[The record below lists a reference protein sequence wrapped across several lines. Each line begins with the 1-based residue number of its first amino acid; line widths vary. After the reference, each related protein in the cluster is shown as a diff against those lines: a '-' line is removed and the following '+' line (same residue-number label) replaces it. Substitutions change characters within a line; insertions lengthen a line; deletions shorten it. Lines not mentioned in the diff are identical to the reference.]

1 MSPKIVNNEQ
11 HQFWNKGIG
20 QKWVKEDNS
29 MNERFTILTKEF
41 FVRTNINKNDKVL
54 DIGCGGGITSFEA
67 SKLVGKDG
75 YVLGA
80 DISKILLDLAKRNYS
95 NIENLEFK
103 YCDVQS
109 YNFEKNVFTKVI
121 SRFGVMFF
129 KSPIKA
135 FRNIY
140 NSIQEGGSL
149 HFVCWTN
156 VMENEFFTAA
166 ADIIIKHL
174 NKEFPKVSRS
184 PGPFAFSEEKYVK
197 QILNSSGFENIKV
210 DKVYTSLSTND
221 DAAKDGE
228 LLFNIG
234 LAGRL
239 LSEENLSKEELSN
252 IKNKI
257 IEMSQKRQV
266 DGKINYKACL
276 NFVSATKKFN

>member
-1 MSPKIVNNEQ
+1 MPENIINDEQ
-11 HQFWNKGIG
+11 YEYWNKGIG

-29 MNERFTILTKEF
+29 LNERFAILTKEF
-41 FVRTNINKNDKVL
+41 FSRANINKNEKVL

-80 DISKILLDLAKRNYS
+80 DISEILLDLAKKNYS

-103 YCDVQS
+103 YCDVQN
-109 YNFEKNVFTKVI
+109 YKFKKNIFSKVI

-129 KSPIKA
+129 ENPIVA

-140 NSIQEGGSL
+140 NSIQDGGSL

-156 VMENEFFTAA
+156 ILENEFFTAA
-166 ADIIIKHL
+166 ANIIIKHL
-174 NKEFPKVSRS
+174 NKEFPQVTRA
-184 PGPFAFSEEKYVK
+184 PGPFAFSEKKYVK
-197 QILNSSGFENIKV
+197 QILNASGFKNIKV
-210 DKVYTSLSTND
+210 DKIYTSISTYD
-221 DAAKDGE
+221 DSKKDGE

-239 LSEENLSKEELSN
+239 LAEENLSEEELSK

-257 IEMSQKRQV
+257 IEMAQKRQI

-276 NFVSATKKFN
+276 NFVSATK

>member
-1 MSPKIVNNEQ
+1 MPENIINDEQ
-11 HQFWNKGIG
+11 YEYWNKGIG

-29 MNERFTILTKEF
+29 LNERFAILTKEF
-41 FVRTNINKNDKVL
+41 FSRANINKNEKVL

-80 DISKILLDLAKRNYS
+80 DISEILLDLAKKNYS
-95 NIENLEFK
+95 NIKNLEFK
-103 YCDVQS
+103 YCDVQN
-109 YNFEKNVFTKVI
+109 YKFKKNIFSKVI

-129 KSPIKA
+129 ENPIMA
-135 FRNIY
+135 FKNIY
-140 NSIQEGGSL
+140 SSIRDGGSL

-156 VMENEFFTAA
+156 VLESEFFTAA
-166 ADIIIKHL
+166 ANIIIKHL
-174 NKEFPKVSRS
+174 NKEFPQVTRA
-184 PGPFAFSEEKYVK
+184 PGPFAFSEKKYVK
-197 QILNSSGFENIKV
+197 QILNASGFKNIKV
-210 DKVYTSLSTND
+210 DKIYTSISTYD
-221 DAAKDGE
+221 DSKKDGE

-239 LSEENLSKEELSN
+239 LAEENLSEEELSK

-257 IEMSQKRQV
+257 IEMTQKRQI

-276 NFVSATKKFN
+276 NFVSATK

>member
-1 MSPKIVNNEQ
+1 MPENIINDEQ
-11 HQFWNKGIG
+11 YEYWNKGIG

-29 MNERFTILTKEF
+29 LNERFAILTKEF
-41 FVRTNINKNDKVL
+41 FSRANINKNEKVL

-80 DISKILLDLAKRNYS
+80 DISEILLDLAKKNYS

-103 YCDVQS
+103 YCDVQN
-109 YNFEKNVFTKVI
+109 YKFKKNIFSKVI

-129 KSPIKA
+129 ENPIVA
-135 FRNIY
+135 FKNIY
-140 NSIQEGGSL
+140 NSIQDGGSL

-156 VMENEFFTAA
+156 VLENEFFTAA
-166 ADIIIKHL
+166 ANIIIKHL
-174 NKEFPKVSRS
+174 NKEFPQVTRA
-184 PGPFAFSEEKYVK
+184 PGPFAFSEKKYVK
-197 QILNSSGFENIKV
+197 QILNASGFKNIKV
-210 DKVYTSLSTND
+210 DKIYTSISTYD
-221 DAAKDGE
+221 DPKKDGE

-239 LSEENLSKEELSN
+239 LAEENLSEEELSK

-257 IEMSQKRQV
+257 IEMAQKRQI

-276 NFVSATKKFN
+276 NFVSATK

>member
-1 MSPKIVNNEQ
+1 MPENIINDEQ
-11 HQFWNKGIG
+11 YEYWNKGIG

-29 MNERFTILTKEF
+29 LNERFAILTKEF
-41 FVRTNINKNDKVL
+41 FSRANINKNEKVL

-80 DISKILLDLAKRNYS
+80 DISEILLDLAKKNYS

-103 YCDVQS
+103 YCDVQN
-109 YNFEKNVFTKVI
+109 YKFKKNIFSKVI

-129 KSPIKA
+129 ENPIVA

-140 NSIQEGGSL
+140 NSIQDGGSL

-156 VMENEFFTAA
+156 VLENEFFTAA
-166 ADIIIKHL
+166 ANIIIKHL
-174 NKEFPKVSRS
+174 NKEFPQVTRA
-184 PGPFAFSEEKYVK
+184 PGPFAFSEKKYVK
-197 QILNSSGFENIKV
+197 QILNASGFKNIKV
-210 DKVYTSLSTND
+210 DKIYTSISTYD
-221 DAAKDGE
+221 DSKKDGE

-239 LSEENLSKEELSN
+239 LAEENLSEEELSN

-257 IEMSQKRQV
+257 IEMSQNRQI
-266 DGKINYKACL
+266 DGITNYKACL
-276 NFVSATKKFN
+276 NFVSATK

>member
-1 MSPKIVNNEQ
+1 MPENIINDEQ
-11 HQFWNKGIG
+11 YEYWNKGIG

-29 MNERFTILTKEF
+29 LNERFTILTKKF
-41 FVRTNINKNDKVL
+41 FSRTNINKNEKVL

-80 DISKILLDLAKRNYS
+80 DISEILLDLAKKNFS

-103 YCDVQS
+103 YCDVQN
-109 YNFEKNVFTKVI
+109 YNFEKNIFSKVI

-129 KSPIKA
+129 ENPIVA

-140 NSIQEGGSL
+140 NSIQDGGSL

-156 VMENEFFTAA
+156 VLENEFFTAA
-166 ADIIIKHL
+166 ANIIIKHL
-174 NKEFPKVSRS
+174 NKEFPQVTRA
-184 PGPFAFSEEKYVK
+184 PGPFAFSEKKYVK
-197 QILNSSGFENIKV
+197 QILNASGFKDIKV
-210 DKVYTSLSTND
+210 DKIYTSISTYD
-221 DAAKDGE
+221 DSNKDGE

-239 LSEENLSKEELSN
+239 LAEENLSEEELSN
-252 IKNKI
+252 IKIKI
-257 IEMSQKRQV
+257 IRMSQNRQI

-276 NFVSATKKFN
+276 NFVSATK